1 MGIIKKI
8 FGSYSEKEIKR
19 IMPLVDKIEALEED
33 YKKLSDDELKAKT
46 EEFKKRLDDG
56 ETLEDILPEAFASV
70 REASS

>member
-46 EEFKKRLDDG
+46 EEFKKR
-56 ETLEDILPEAFASV
+56 
-70 REASS
+70 